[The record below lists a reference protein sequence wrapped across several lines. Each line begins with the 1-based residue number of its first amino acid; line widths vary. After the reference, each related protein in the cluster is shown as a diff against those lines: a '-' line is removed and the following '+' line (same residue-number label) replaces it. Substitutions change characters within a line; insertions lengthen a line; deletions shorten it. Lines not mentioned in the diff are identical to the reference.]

1 MFENRKNYYRL
12 ALNFTTILDFI
23 FIKVKVKVK
32 SLGHVPLF
40 AIPCTAAYQ
49 APPSMRFSRQVYWC
63 GLPFP
68 SRIMLPTPKRSYSS
82 PPSLNQYLL
91 SPLCAKHLFSN
102 EDKLLMIQALKK
114 TRSCFPSKPFT
125 AIHFHQLRNSFH
137 LRVMYIMNTDLFTF
151 MVLIT
156 TLSNQRK
163 C

>member
-1 MFENRKNYYRL
+1 MSHSSRSHVLQPTRHL
-12 ALNFTTILDFI
+12 HPWDFPGECTGVDCH
-23 FIKVKVKVK
+23 FL
-32 SLGHVPLF
+32 LGS
-40 AIPCTAAYQ
+40 C
-49 APPSMRFSRQVYWC
+49 
-63 GLPFP
+63 
-68 SRIMLPTPKRSYSS
+68 S
-82 PPSLNQYLL
+82 PPPKGVIALL
-91 SPLCAKHLFSN
+91 PPLTNIYWAPLCAKHLFSN

-114 TRSCFPSKPFT
+114 TRSCFLSKPFT